1 MTSERLGERRSER
14 RKVEATLEQD
24 PDGVAT
30 RRRVRMFARS
40 ARQPLGAAGIA
51 AVVMLVVVALVAFA
65 VPLLPDYAPLKQ
77 NLSVRLAPPGV
88 SWSHVLGTD
97 ELGRDILSRLS
108 MAMRTSLE
116 IVVAALAL
124 NIIVGVFLGM
134 LAGLLGGLVETL
146 IMGVADLQLSMPLVI
161 LVVTVV
167 SIVGSTATSLAVV
180 IGFSY
185 WVGYGRVSRVI
196 ALSLREREFVLSA
209 TTEGAGTFWILRKHV
224 LPQILPQI
232 WIIGSFDL
240 GALIILEASLSYLG
254 LGIQPPLASLG
265 GMIFDGQQY
274 LAQDPWLCI
283 IPGIMIFFVV
293 GGVQLLSSHFT
304 SEAGQ
309 GRSLTLQTGV

>member
-1 MTSERLGERRSER
+1 
-14 RKVEATLEQD
+14 
-24 PDGVAT
+24 
-30 RRRVRMFARS
+30 
-40 ARQPLGAAGIA
+40 
-51 AVVMLVVVALVAFA
+51 MLVVVVLVAVA
-65 VPLLPDYAPLKQ
+65 VPLLPDYAPLRQ
-77 NLSVRLAPPGV
+77 NLTLRLLPPGS

-116 IVVAALAL
+116 IVVAALLL
-124 NIIVGVFLGM
+124 NIVVGVLLGM
-134 LAGLLGGLVETL
+134 LAGLLGGVVESV
-146 IMGVADLQLSMPLVI
+146 IMGLADLQLSMPLVI

-209 TTEGAGTFWILRKHV
+209 TTEGAGTLWILRKHV

-274 LAQDPWLCI
+274 LAQDSWLCI

-304 SEAGQ
+304 SEGVQ
-309 GRSLTLQTGV
+309 GRTLTLQTGV

>member
-1 MTSERLGERRSER
+1 MSQRMAQLRRASSRGAAADEPSVDVVTARRFGGRL
-14 RKVEATLEQD
+14 A
-24 PDGVAT
+24 
-30 RRRVRMFARS
+30 RRRRN
-40 ARQPLGAAGIA
+40 PLGAAGVA
-51 AVVMLVVVALVAFA
+51 AIVMLVVVLLVAFA
-65 VPLLPDYAPLKQ
+65 VPLLPNYAPMKQ
-77 NLSVRLAPPGV
+77 NLAERLMAPGTN
-88 SWSHVLGTD
+88 WSHILGTD

-108 MAMRTSLE
+108 MGMRTSLE

-134 LAGLLGGLVETL
+134 LAGLLGGIVETL

-274 LAQDPWLCI
+274 LAQDSWLCI